1 MNIYEKINE
10 ARVRFQDL
18 KIKMG
23 GENKFAHYHYYSLAD
38 ILPSMNQICK
48 EIGLHNSIS
57 FGVELATMTIT
68 DTEKPESQ
76 VFVTSPMSK
85 ADLKGCHEVQN
96 LGAMETYIRRYL
108 YQTAYEIIE
117 SDVLDMTRDPNEKK
131 ERFTPS
137 DPEKELE
144 DIRIWLAGE
153 VVATK
158 HTGWSKERK
167 DKCLKALPRYD
178 WDILKKLAK
187 DLGVESDQFGIV

>member
-1 MNIYEKINE
+1 MNIFEKINE

-117 SDVLDMTRDPNEKK
+117 SDVLEMTQNPNEK
-131 ERFTPS
+131 
-137 DPEKELE
+137 KELE

-153 VVATK
+153 VSATT
-158 HTGWSKERK
+158 HADWSKERK
-167 DKCLKALPRYD
+167 DKCLQALPRYD

>member
-23 GENKFAHYHYYSLAD
+23 GENTFSHYKYYELSD
-38 ILPSMNQICK
+38 ILPNLNKICK
-48 EIGLHNSIS
+48 ELEINNLIS
-57 FGVELATMTIT
+57 FGVDLATMTIT
-68 DTEKPESQ
+68 DTVSLDH
-76 VFVTSPMSK
+76 VTVTSPMSSAK
-85 ADLKGCHEVQN
+85 LKGCHEVQN
-96 LGAMETYIRRYL
+96 LGAVETYIRRYL

-117 SDVLDMTRDPNEKK
+117 SDVLNLTHNKNEKK

-153 VVATK
+153 VSATT
-158 HTGWSKERK
+158 HADWSKERK
-167 DKCLKALPRYD
+167 DKCLQALPRYD

>member
-1 MNIYEKINE
+1 MNIFEKINE

-23 GENKFAHYHYYSLAD
+23 GENTFSHYKYYELSD
-38 ILPSMNQICK
+38 ILPNLNKICK
-48 EIGLHNSIS
+48 ELGLNNLIS
-57 FGVELATMTIT
+57 FGVDLATMTIT
-68 DTEKPESQ
+68 DTESLDQ
-76 VFVTSPMSK
+76 VRVTSPMSS
-85 ADLKGCHEVQN
+85 AALKGCHEVQN
-96 LGAMETYIRRYL
+96 LGAVETYIRRYL

-117 SDVLDMTRDPNEKK
+117 SDVLNLTHNKNEKK

-137 DPEKELE
+137 DPEKDLE

-153 VVATK
+153 VSATT
-158 HTGWSKERK
+158 HTNWDQSRK